1 MAGVKGRSGGRNAKT
16 VQQHQLEGTF
26 NTTRHGGYENPEPPP
41 GRPQPPRELT
51 GHAKAEWDRMVA
63 RLEQSKTLSTVDDG
77 VLYQYVQLFA
87 ETESVLEDFERLQ
100 QWSTDLKQAV
110 TKLEGA
116 DLVAAIRQIV
126 KLQQVLAKKHTQ
138 LRQGHMALKQLLV
151 EFGMTPASRSR
162 VKFTQSGED
171 DTTSQSTSPLAA
183 LQQQARVLRFG
194 A

>member
-16 VQQHQLEGTF
+16 VQQHQLEGSF
-26 NTTRHGGYENPEPPP
+26 RTTRHDGYTNPEPPQGKP
-41 GRPQPPRELT
+41 VPPRELT

-63 RLEQSKTLSTVDDG
+63 RLEQSKTLSIVDDG

-87 ETESVLEDFERLQ
+87 ETEGILDDVTALQ
-100 QWSTDLKQAV
+100 ALSTQLKTLAA
-110 TKLEGA
+110 TLEG
-116 DLVAAIRQIV
+116 DQLVNAICEIV
-126 KLQQVLAKKHTQ
+126 KLQQVLAKKSTQ
-138 LRQGHMALKQLLV
+138 LRQGHMALKQMLV

-162 VKFTQSGED
+162 VKLTSGED
-171 DTTSQSTSPLAA
+171 DATKKATSPLAA